1 MSVSGNNS
9 SYRRGVLLGLT
20 MAEIIMLIIFLLLL
34 AFSTLLDRAKKENA
48 AQAALIQMDKSYV
61 ERLVK
66 VFSSQPPDMTADI
79 VRTIEKLPEV
89 VSLIKEKDL
98 AKDGSEPVE
107 QVVMRGLEK
116 IQAEKEARDAMGDA
130 PMEQQLLAALAK
142 QKELEAEARN
152 LSDQKK
158 SLISQI
164 ESKGRGVDWPPCW
177 PDSSGKGSEFLF
189 KVDLT
194 NEGITLFDNAPPHRA
209 EEKARLPMQNIKY
222 GVPRNIGQFQAETAP
237 LFNWSK
243 QKECRFYVLI
253 YDKTGASEKA
263 LFKRLLITVEGS
275 FYKKLVTTSGQ
286 EQAVDAPK
294 EEKDTSFFG
303 GLFGGGN
310 KKPKKDTYN

>member
-1 MSVSGNNS
+1 
-9 SYRRGVLLGLT
+9 

-48 AQAALIQMDKSYV
+48 AQAALIQMDKGYV
-61 ERLVK
+61 ERIVR
-66 VFSSQPPDMTADI
+66 VFSSQPPDMTEEI
-79 VRTIEKLPEV
+79 ISTIERLPEV
-89 VSLIKEKDL
+89 INRIKEQEL
-98 AKDGSEPVE
+98 AKDGNEPIE
-107 QVVMRGLEK
+107 EVVMRGLEK

-130 PMEQQLLAALAK
+130 PVEQQLLAALAK

-177 PDSSGKGSEFLF
+177 PDSTGKGAEFLF
-189 KVDLT
+189 KIDLT
-194 NEGITLFDNAPPHRA
+194 NDGIVMFDNAPEHRA

-275 FYKKLVTTSGQ
+275 FYKKLVTTATQ
-286 EQAVDAPK
+286 EQAEKPQPK
-294 EEKDTSFFG
+294 EEDKSFFG
-303 GLFGGGN
+303 NLFGGGN

>member
-1 MSVSGNNS
+1 MSVSRNNS

-48 AQAALIQMDKSYV
+48 AQAALIQMDKGYV
-61 ERLVK
+61 ERIVR
-66 VFSSQPPDMTADI
+66 VFATQPPDMTEEI
-79 VRTIEKLPEV
+79 VSTIERLPEV
-89 VSLIKEKDL
+89 INRIKEQDL
-98 AKDGSEPVE
+98 AKDGGEPVE
-107 QVVMRGLEK
+107 EVVMRGLEK

-130 PMEQQLLAALAK
+130 PVEQQLLAALEK

-177 PDSSGKGSEFLF
+177 PDSTGKGSEFLF
-189 KVDLT
+189 RIDLT
-194 NEGITLFDNAPPHRA
+194 NDGIVMFDNAPAHRA
-209 EEKARLPMQNIKY
+209 EEKVRLPMQNIKY

-275 FYKKLVTTSGQ
+275 FYKKLMTTPAQ
-286 EQAVDAPK
+286 EQAENHQPK
-294 EEKDTSFFG
+294 EEEKSFFG

>member
-1 MSVSGNNS
+1 MSVSNNNS

-66 VFSSQPPDMTADI
+66 VFSSQPPDMTEDI

-89 VSLIKEKDL
+89 ISLIKEKDL

-116 IQAEKEARDAMGDA
+116 IQAEKEAWDAMGDA

-177 PDSSGKGSEFLF
+177 PDSSGKGAEFLF

-209 EEKARLPMQNIKY
+209 EEKVRLPMQNIKY

-286 EQAVDAPK
+286 EQALEAPK

-310 KKPKKDTYN
+310 KKSKKDTYN